1 MKDYMKPA
9 IQETPDHVILHIASN
24 NLNTDKETEL
34 KSHSRVDLVRTLKK
48 TYIIRNNRYNKKGI
62 AINNYL
68 KSLCV
73 EKNMF

>member
-1 MKDYMKPA
+1 MKGYMKPA

-48 TYIIRNNRYNKKGI
+48 LT
-62 AINNYL
+62 
-68 KSLCV
+68 
-73 EKNMF
+73 

>member
-1 MKDYMKPA
+1 MKPA

-34 KSHSRVDLVRTLKK
+34 KSHSTVDLVRTLKN
-48 TYIIRNNRYNKKGI
+48 TYIIRNDRYNKKGI

-73 EKNMF
+73 EKNIF